1 LVNKLNSFN
10 SNEIKPKSL
19 QNSGVNQ
26 KDDHNSGLSFKEEK
40 NDSELTESLKETI
53 GALRNSIAQNRTDR
67 VQYDMTNLD
76 HGNENDL
83 KFL

>member
-1 LVNKLNSFN
+1 MINKLNSFN
-10 SNEIKPKSL
+10 INEIKQRGLQSSSL
-19 QNSGVNQ
+19 EQSNNDS
-26 KDDHNSGLSFKEEK
+26 KTSFKEEK
-40 NDSELTESLKETI
+40 SDLEMSESLKETI

-76 HGNENDL
+76 QDNGSDL